1 MDEYI
6 QKHLPSNIHLPSNS
20 EPADIRIFCDYYAF
34 NPSALTHFSVK
45 SLISNPDLWLV
56 GTAESEKR
64 QKWMEEAYPTDIHRN
79 IDEIESIL
87 TCGKCKQRKVDYY
100 EKQVR
105 GADEPMTIFAHCLN
119 CGNKWVQ

>member
-64 QKWMEEAYPTDIHRN
+64 QKWTEKAYPKHIQTDLTN
-79 IDEIESIL
+79 YVSIL
-87 TCGKCKQRKVDYY
+87 VCGKCKQRKVDYY
-100 EKQVR
+100 KMQIR

-119 CGNKWVQ
+119 CSHKWVQ